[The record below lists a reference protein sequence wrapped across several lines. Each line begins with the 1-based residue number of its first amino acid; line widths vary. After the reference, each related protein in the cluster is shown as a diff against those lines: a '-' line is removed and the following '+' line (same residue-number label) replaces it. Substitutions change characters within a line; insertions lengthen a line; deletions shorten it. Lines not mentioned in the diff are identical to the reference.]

1 MVYVADK
8 KTLSAGVIAGVTVSV
23 CVLGLLIGAAAIYCI
38 KFRRGSA
45 PFDHSSFDNPIQ
57 TIQNSES
64 T

>member
-38 KFRRGSA
+38 KFRRGNG

-57 TIQNSES
+57 TIENFES